1 MKSELNNLGENFIK
15 SIQPLKKTFRIPRIS
30 ALYVIV
36 SRQNEHHDA
45 FRPGVIPP
53 DTILYIGKTE
63 GTIKK
68 NIYDAYID
76 NFSKEFSILNKSLG
90 EIIIEENDKI
100 PKSKIKKDNV
110 RDIQFISQNLKNLT
124 LWASNSLSIGIKIS
138 GEKSRQLDIQVSNLV
153 ERFDPL
159 LNRKMSASTNPHH
172 SMYIEL
178 RKICKSI
185 L

>member
-1 MKSELNNLGENFIK
+1 MKSKLNNLGENFIK
-15 SIQPLKKTFRIPRIS
+15 RIQPLKKTFKIPRIS

-36 SRQNEHHDA
+36 SRQNEHHDTVHQ
-45 FRPGVIPP
+45 GEIPP
-53 DTILYIGKTE
+53 DTIVYIGKTE

-100 PKSKIKKDNV
+100 TMNKIKQDNV
-110 RDIQFISQNLKNLT
+110 RDIQFISQNQKNLT

-138 GEKSRQLDIQVSNLV
+138 GKKSHQLDIQVSNLV

-159 LNRKMSASTNPHH
+159 LNRKMSASINPRY

>member
-1 MKSELNNLGENFIK
+1 MI
-15 SIQPLKKTFRIPRIS
+15 KKTIILGIETS
-30 ALYVIV
+30 CDETAV
-36 SRQNEHHDA
+36 S
-45 FRPGVIPP
+45 
-53 DTILYIGKTE
+53 
-63 GTIKK
+63 
-68 NIYDAYID
+68 
-76 NFSKEFSILNKSLG
+76 
-90 EIIIEENDKI
+90 IIEENDKI

-138 GEKSRQLDIQVSNLV
+138 GEKSHQLDIQVSNLV

-159 LNRKMSASTNPHH
+159 LNRKMSASTNPQY